1 MKFTDFKG
9 WLVII
14 SRIFWILVSWC
25 IGIKWCRCMSLLF
38 TLGGKFPI
46 PLGLPNHPSHWRFKD
61 LHFPLGGSTLW
72 WCDDWENFTRS
83 LVIDPFWS
91 DIMEKSLCLL
101 YLVNCVR
108 SGGSKV
114 GRKIVMTCHSCPS
127 IKSDQK
133 ISMWHSCKY
142 IPKASKSVIHA
153 GRWLEMT
160 MGGYARR
167 VQQEWE
173 FKIEDF
179 DLTPWWEWWIM
190 TETGVIS
197 TWVEFT
203 PVKRSTPI
211 PSKRIWKLPRLQ
223 SLIKSFEL
231 QANLWLVRKRF
242 PAICYQVEKKGSKVS
257 N

>member
-1 MKFTDFKG
+1 MCHYIQD
-9 WLVII
+9 
-14 SRIFWILVSWC
+14 ILD
-25 IGIKWCRCMSLLF
+25 IGIVMYRYQMVSLYVIAIF

-142 IPKASKSVIHA
+142 IPKASKSIQKCHSCWTMIGDDN
-153 GRWLEMT
+153 GRVCQEST
-160 MGGYARR
+160 ARMG
-167 VQQEWE
+167 VQNW
-173 FKIEDF
+173 
-179 DLTPWWEWWIM
+179 
-190 TETGVIS
+190 
-197 TWVEFT
+197 
-203 PVKRSTPI
+203 R
-211 PSKRIWKLPRLQ
+211 
-223 SLIKSFEL
+223 
-231 QANLWLVRKRF
+231 LWLDTMMGMMNHDGNRCDLYLGGIHPCK
-242 PAICYQVEKKGSKVS
+242 AINS
-257 N
+257 NS